1 MNNLTYWFLLIL
13 CIAVEVWGVA
23 IGSRDVAVVG
33 FIAGLGVAAV
43 ARLLYRADQC
53 EGGEEA

>member
-1 MNNLTYWFLLIL
+1 MNRLTYFLLVVL
-13 CIAVEVWGVA
+13 CLSVEVWGIV
-23 IGSRDVAVVG
+23 IGNRDVTVVG
-33 FIAGLGVAAV
+33 FFAGVGVATV

>member
-1 MNNLTYWFLLIL
+1 MNRLTYWLLIAV
-13 CIAVEVWGVA
+13 CVAVEIWGQV
-23 IGSRDVAVVG
+23 IGNRDVTLVG
-33 FIAGLGVAAV
+33 VFAGLGVVAV

>member
-1 MNNLTYWFLLIL
+1 MNNRTYWLLVAL
-13 CIAVEVWGVA
+13 SLAVEVWGIA
-23 IGSRDVAVVG
+23 IGNRDITAVG
-33 FIAGLGVAAV
+33 FFLGLGVAVV

>member
-1 MNNLTYWFLLIL
+1 MNRLTYWALLVL
-13 CIAVEVWGVA
+13 CIAVEVWGIA
-23 IGSRDVAVVG
+23 IGNRDITAVG
-33 FIAGLGVAAV
+33 FFAGVGVAAV

>member
-1 MNNLTYWFLLIL
+1 MNNRTYYLLVAL
-13 CIAVEVWGVA
+13 CLSVEVWGMA
-23 IGSRDVAVVG
+23 IGNRGIAVVG

>member
-1 MNNLTYWFLLIL
+1 MNNRTYFLLVVL
-13 CIAVEVWGVA
+13 SLAVEVWGIA
-23 IGSRDVAVVG
+23 IGNRDIAVIG
-33 FIAGLGVAAV
+33 FIAGVGVAAV

>member
-1 MNNLTYWFLLIL
+1 MNRLTYWALLVL
-13 CIAVEVWGVA
+13 CIAVEFWGIA
-23 IGSRDVAVVG
+23 IGSQDVTVVG
-33 FIAGLGVAAV
+33 FFAGLGVAVV

>member
-1 MNNLTYWFLLIL
+1 MNNRTYYLLVAL
-13 CIAVEVWGVA
+13 CLSVEVWGMA
-23 IGSRDVAVVG
+23 IDNRDIAVVG
-33 FIAGLGVAAV
+33 FIAGVGVAVV

>member
-1 MNNLTYWFLLIL
+1 MNRLTYFLLGAL
-13 CIAVEVWGVA
+13 CLSVEVWGIA
-23 IGSRDVAVVG
+23 IGNWDVAVVG
-33 FIAGLGVAAV
+33 FIAGVGVAVV